1 MLRASRNCVV
11 IAFLLLAFLILDRG
25 AGRAQQKAAVFG
37 TPTAN
42 MRAGAGV
49 EHALKSTL
57 KEGDPVV
64 VDKLEGEWYL
74 VTAADGQKGYVHK
87 NFLKL
92 AADAAAQPAAA
103 APPPPPAPPPNTAEV
118 KAPPTKYIAA
128 VPAPAPIAPLAPA
141 PPAKPAEAKSQSI
154 LQMLE
159 GREAEVKIGLLI
171 AGVAFFIGWFCG
183 GSYYQRRER
192 KSRYKLRF

>member
-1 MLRASRNCVV
+1 MLRASRNPAV
-11 IAFLLLAFLILDRG
+11 IVFLLLAFLIVDRG
-25 AGRAQQKAAVFG
+25 AGTAQQKATVFG

-49 EHALKSTL
+49 EHALKTTL
-57 KEGDPVV
+57 KEGDSVV

-92 AADAAAQPAAA
+92 AADAMPQPAP
-103 APPPPPAPPPNTAEV
+103 APAQLTPPPAAEV
-118 KAPPTKYIAA
+118 KAPPKVVAA
-128 VPAPAPIAPLAPA
+128 VPAPAQIAPTAPA

-154 LQMLE
+154 MQMLE
-159 GREAEVKIGLLI
+159 GHEAELKIGLFI
-171 AGVAFFIGWFCG
+171 AGVAFAIGWFCG